1 MRPIFVFIAI
11 LFILLVLLR
20 LTRPRYEGFENPSKR
35 LLICKMEGCGH
46 CRDAMPEFQ
55 KLIDASP
62 LTLADGSKVAVR
74 LLDAKE
80 NDAEIRKYGVKGFPT
95 TLYDD
100 GKSVRECPG
109 PRTEKNILNFLNSAK

>member
-20 LTRPRYEGFENPSKR
+20 FTRPSYEGFEAPSKR

-74 LLDAKE
+74 LLDAQKD
-80 NDAEIRKYGVKGFPT
+80 DAEIRKYGVKGFPT

-100 GKSVRECPG
+100 GTKVRECPG
-109 PRTEKNILNFLNSAK
+109 ERTERNIMKFLNSIK